1 MQHATVMIIL
11 ILNEYSRESYEDIKN
26 RQSDSYILLSD
37 QGFKLYSSNELHV
50 AIISVTYSHFNVF

>member
-1 MQHATVMIIL
+1 MQHANVMIIL

-37 QGFKLYSSNELHV
+37 QGFKLYSSNEFHV